1 MWAGAGFAGVLRAR
15 RGEWVAVVTV
25 SAAIAEEA
33 SGEVLTITLT
43 LKKMHSKINSKR
55 EKGWLEDRL

>member
-1 MWAGAGFAGVLRAR
+1 MRTGAGFAGVLRAR

-25 SAAIAEEA
+25 SAAIAEKA

-43 LKKMHSKINSKR
+43 LKNTYLKINW
-55 EKGWLEDRL
+55 WLEDRL

>member
-25 SAAIAEEA
+25 STAIAEET
-33 SGEVLTITLT
+33 SGEVLAITLT
-43 LKKMHSKINSKR
+43 LKNMYSKINSKH
-55 EKGWLEDRL
+55 EKGRFEDRL